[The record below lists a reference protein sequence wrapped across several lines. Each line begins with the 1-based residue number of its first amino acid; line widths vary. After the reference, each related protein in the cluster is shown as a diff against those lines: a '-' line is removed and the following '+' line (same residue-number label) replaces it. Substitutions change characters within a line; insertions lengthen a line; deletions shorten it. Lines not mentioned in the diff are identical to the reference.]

1 MFEVIKGSNPFKN
14 VVIEGEAVISNK
26 IAGEEEKAGDGLD
39 ETESPEE
46 GANGEDGEE
55 KQSPPKINYAELEDL
70 REQYRRE
77 GQEYAVA
84 MHKRADG
91 EFEKARAEAE
101 KIVEEAKE
109 KGRRLLK
116 QIDEKS
122 EATYDEAR
130 KKGIDEGF
138 EEGLKKGQEEGYVQ
152 GLKKCKEALMELK
165 QLCENV
171 EREKADIMAENRRGI
186 FDLAMNVAEKITMT
200 VFSQKDKNALE
211 KMIAAAAKEFRN
223 AKNIR
228 VTLSKHDVSENME
241 ADFQIYEKCFAPT
254 TNVEFEVVDGES
266 GTLMLENETE
276 IFDAGVSTQLKM
288 IEELGRGKYREKE
301 EEPRDGGE
309 TALEAAAVQMQPQLQ
324 AQAKPETVPEIKTAV
339 SPETIAESRS
349 KPEPKPENKAE
360 AKPVKTPRA
369 PRTSRAAKE
378 KAAAAT
384 ASDAASVSAAA
395 EAASS
400 SEAAAGNA
408 ANVSE
413 NAKAAADT
421 LADAASQTAELT
433 GNVSDA
439 VSMPVPEND
448 SLDDSDDAF
457 EFVSEGM
464 SGDVFSDMTAEE

>member
-1 MFEVIKGSNPFKN
+1 
-14 VVIEGEAVISNK
+14 
-26 IAGEEEKAGDGLD
+26 
-39 ETESPEE
+39 
-46 GANGEDGEE
+46 
-55 KQSPPKINYAELEDL
+55 
-70 REQYRRE
+70 
-77 GQEYAVA
+77 
-84 MHKRADG
+84 
-91 EFEKARAEAE
+91 
-101 KIVEEAKE
+101 
-109 KGRRLLK
+109 
-116 QIDEKS
+116 
-122 EATYDEAR
+122 
-130 KKGIDEGF
+130 
-138 EEGLKKGQEEGYVQ
+138 
-152 GLKKCKEALMELK
+152 
-165 QLCENV
+165 
-171 EREKADIMAENRRGI
+171 
-186 FDLAMNVAEKITMT
+186 
-200 VFSQKDKNALE
+200 
-211 KMIAAAAKEFRN
+211 
-223 AKNIR
+223 
-228 VTLSKHDVSENME
+228 ME

-349 KPEPKPENKAE
+349 KPEP
-360 AKPVKTPRA
+360 
-369 PRTSRAAKE
+369 
-378 KAAAAT
+378 
-384 ASDAASVSAAA
+384 
-395 EAASS
+395 

>member
-186 FDLAMNVAEKITMT
+186 FDLAMKRLGEDDCRRRQGV
-200 VFSQKDKNALE
+200 QK
-211 KMIAAAAKEFRN
+211 RQ
-223 AKNIR
+223 
-228 VTLSKHDVSENME
+228 KHSRYPFKARCKRKYGGGLPDLRKVLCSH
-241 ADFQIYEKCFAPT
+241 DQC
-254 TNVEFEVVDGES
+254 
-266 GTLMLENETE
+266 
-276 IFDAGVSTQLKM
+276 GV
-288 IEELGRGKYREKE
+288 
-301 EEPRDGGE
+301 
-309 TALEAAAVQMQPQLQ
+309 
-324 AQAKPETVPEIKTAV
+324 
-339 SPETIAESRS
+339 
-349 KPEPKPENKAE
+349 
-360 AKPVKTPRA
+360 
-369 PRTSRAAKE
+369 
-378 KAAAAT
+378 
-384 ASDAASVSAAA
+384 
-395 EAASS
+395 
-400 SEAAAGNA
+400 
-408 ANVSE
+408 
-413 NAKAAADT
+413 
-421 LADAASQTAELT
+421 
-433 GNVSDA
+433 
-439 VSMPVPEND
+439 
-448 SLDDSDDAF
+448 
-457 EFVSEGM
+457 
-464 SGDVFSDMTAEE
+464 